1 MSIESALHAIA
12 EAIHALAKAHTTH
25 TDPARP
31 TVAQIDAAP
40 PQIVR
45 KVKAAVGTVCM
56 DEAGVPTTFKRRC
69 GICGELGRYRS
80 SHRDEMRN
88 GTFHW
93 VEVKE

>member
-12 EAIHALAKAHTTH
+12 EAIQALATAHTTH
-25 TDPARP
+25 TSPACQDL
-31 TVAQIDAAP
+31 AQIDAAP
-40 PQIVR
+40 PLNVP